1 MHRPRRAIRTLGNA
15 RRVAPRSRRRGN
27 VGGPFD
33 RFIERSRDAMMLAQ
47 DEARRS
53 GRGFIGTEHLLLGIA
68 CGGQGVA
75 TGIPARSGV
84 TIVGPGPHLHGG
96 A

>member
-1 MHRPRRAIRTLGNA
+1 
-15 RRVAPRSRRRGN
+15 
-27 VGGPFD
+27 
-33 RFIERSRDAMMLAQ
+33 MMLAQ